1 MSALT
6 RTRIRLWATWVV
18 ISVCGQLLGMLIIV
32 AAFWLDGTRGAGA
45 PSPLIRLATLL
56 LLLTSP
62 FVAFGMGAV
71 PQALLLRRRWA
82 PVWGYERTTAWTLV
96 GALSGLLFNGYLL
109 YDITSPLGWN
119 DVFAWY
125 LPVTA
130 CVALLVTLLQA
141 AVLWGLLAAP
151 RLLLYV
157 PLTIFGWIVGW
168 SIFIVSPL
176 VTGRIVS
183 GVLAA
188 EVQYLLYAVPFAV
201 IAAASGLVLAAPLAS
216 PPPQL
221 PEQVER
227 RRRWLLALLVG
238 FTLVALA
245 ALVVVALL
253 ASFTPA

>member
-6 RTRIRLWATWVV
+6 RTSIRLWATWVV
-18 ISVCGQLLGMLIIV
+18 ISVGGQLLGMLIIV
-32 AAFWLDGTRGAGA
+32 AAFWLDGTWGAGA
-45 PSPLIRLATLL
+45 PPSLVRLAALL
-56 LLLTSP
+56 LLASP
-62 FVAFGMGAV
+62 FVAFGVGAV

-82 PVWGYERTTAWTLV
+82 PVWGYGRTTAWTLV

-109 YDITSPLGWN
+109 YDITSPPGWS

-157 PLTIFGWIVGW
+157 PLTILGWIVGW

-176 VTGRIVS
+176 GTGRIVS

-227 RRRWLLALLVG
+227 RRRWLLTFLVG

-245 ALVVVALL
+245 ALAVVALL